1 MHEWVVGSRGLA
13 LERWPAR
20 LKRHLACPCVR
31 TAGALW
37 VVASGDGLRD
47 ARRARRLRVF
57 PFPSASRRAHGRELW
72 PRAPCSR
79 CTLALRTLY
88 VALAVSM
95 NMAAAWECDGMWS
108 AKIILVILDFM
119 WTVNCVLSLKT
130 AGPGT
135 ARRRV
140 SPILSTTNDV
150 LYLLY
155 LTLALQPAPAVRC
168 ACPCAPAG
176 RGRAPPP
183 ARLTTQTLLS
193 PARCTQPIAAAH
205 QRSGAADQASARAA
219 HRRCRRG

>member
-1 MHEWVVGSRGLA
+1 MNGWS
-13 LERWPAR
+13 
-20 LKRHLACPCVR
+20 
-31 TAGALW
+31 
-37 VVASGDGLRD
+37 D
-47 ARRARRLRVF
+47 
-57 PFPSASRRAHGRELW
+57 
-72 PRAPCSR
+72 
-79 CTLALRTLY
+79 
-88 VALAVSM
+88 LAVSLLSGGRRDS
-95 NMAAAWECDGMWS
+95 NDISRVRVCGLPGRCGLWRLATACATLAGPDGCVFFRSPPPPAERMAASYGRERRVAVAHTLCRARGQYGGGVGMRWHVV
-108 AKIILVILDFM
+108 AKIGILIILYPVTVIRPRFYDCKLR
-119 WTVNCVLSLKT
+119 LKT
-130 AGPGT
+130 ARPGT

>member
-13 LERWPAR
+13 LGRWPAR
-20 LKRHLACPCVR
+20 LKRHLACPYVR
-31 TAGALW
+31 TAGAMW

-47 ARRARRLRVF
+47 ARRARRPRVF
-57 PFPSASRRAHGRELW
+57 PFPSASRRAHGRERRVAVRVGVAHTLC
-72 PRAPCSR
+72 RAR
-79 CTLALRTLY
+79 GQY
-88 VALAVSM
+88 GGGV
-95 NMAAAWECDGMWS
+95 GMRWHVV